1 MKKIKEILMQMPRAQ
16 RRKATAEL
24 GKALWAD
31 STPLAQYTN
40 LINLY
45 TCRCKKIAP
54 EKIPVVCK
62 ILGVTPNELLD
73 WDGEN
78 VTRETVKTA

>member
-1 MKKIKEILMQMPRAQ
+1 MKKIKEILASMSREK
-16 RRKATAEL
+16 RRKAIAEL
-24 GKALWAD
+24 GAALWAD

-45 TCRCKKIAP
+45 TGRCKKVAP
-54 EKIPVVCK
+54 EKIPVICR

-78 VTRETVKTA
+78 VARETVKTA

>member
-1 MKKIKEILMQMPRAQ
+1 MKKIKEILMKMSKPQ
-16 RRKATAEL
+16 RRKAIAEL
-24 GKALWAD
+24 GAALWAD

-45 TCRCKKIAP
+45 TGRCKKIAP
-54 EKIPVVCK
+54 EKIPVICR

-73 WDGEN
+73 WE
-78 VTRETVKTA
+78 E

>member
-1 MKKIKEILMQMPRAQ
+1 MKKIKEILMKMSKSQ
-16 RRKATAEL
+16 RRKAVAEL
-24 GKALWAD
+24 GAALWAD

-45 TCRCKKIAP
+45 TGRCKKVAP
-54 EKIPVVCK
+54 EKIPVICK

-73 WDGEN
+73 WE
-78 VTRETVKTA
+78 E

>member
-1 MKKIKEILMQMPRAQ
+1 MKKIKEILTKMSRAE
-16 RRKATAEL
+16 RRKKVAEL
-24 GKALWAD
+24 GAALWAE

-45 TCRCKKIAP
+45 TGRCKKVAP
-54 EKIPVVCK
+54 EKIPVICK

-73 WDGEN
+73 WE
-78 VTRETVKTA
+78 E

>member
-1 MKKIKEILMQMPRAQ
+1 MKKIKEILISMSREK
-16 RRKATAEL
+16 RRKAIAEL
-24 GKALWAD
+24 GAALWAD

-45 TCRCKKIAP
+45 TGRCKKVAP

-62 ILGVTPNELLD
+62 ILGVTPNELFD
-73 WDGEN
+73 WDDKN
-78 VTRETVKTA
+78 ITRETVKTA

>member
-1 MKKIKEILMQMPRAQ
+1 MKKIKEILMKMSRAQ

-24 GKALWAD
+24 GAALWPD
-31 STPLAQYTN
+31 SMPLAQYTN

-45 TCRCKKIAP
+45 TGRCKKVAP
-54 EKIPVVCK
+54 EKINAICK
-62 ILGVTPNELLD
+62 ILNVTPNELLN

-78 VTRETVKTA
+78 VARETV

>member
-1 MKKIKEILMQMPRAQ
+1 MKKIKEILMQMPREQ

-45 TCRCKKIAP
+45 TGRCKKIAL
-54 EKIPVVCK
+54 EKITVVCK

>member
-1 MKKIKEILMQMPRAQ
+1 MKKIKEILTAMSRAQ
-16 RRKATAEL
+16 RRKAVAKL
-24 GKALWAD
+24 GAALWAD

-45 TCRCKKIAP
+45 TGRCKKIAP
-54 EKIPVVCK
+54 EKIPAICH

-73 WDGEN
+73 WDGED
-78 VTRETVKTA
+78 VARETV